1 MALLHQSVCLS
12 RNNLTNSINLPVAR
26 LSFFAQSKLTSFQRQ
41 LSLYGF
47 ARLTQGKDQGAYYH
61 ELFLRGRPDLVHDIV
76 RTRVKGTGCKAPS
89 SPETEPDF
97 YAMKHCPFHP
107 TIPLSTPTSTSQQ
120 MVSSNAT
127 AVSDIQTSV
136 GGDQDSSKDDESTTM
151 SDAADEY
158 LVGGS
163 TTTSSSSVEGVY
175 TDGTPF
181 NANMELFL
189 PRGFQE
195 IAAART
201 QLERG
206 PAGPLGLPGRLRNVT
221 QRYNG
226 TTSVVKFI
234 PMDLSQRMKT
244 MEAQWSRWA
253 APLKNDISA
262 KLLTDEEAGWNGSA
276 LAGQPVSMTSNSSG
290 AVQEKA
296 ASSAVVLPA
305 LPSAC
310 GQVGGPTLEDI
321 IYMI

>member
-1 MALLHQSVCLS
+1 MGCSC
-12 RNNLTNSINLPVAR
+12 

-47 ARLTQGKDQGAYYH
+47 ARLTQGKDQGAYFH
-61 ELFLRGRPDLVHDIV
+61 ELFLRGRPDLIHDIV

-97 YAMKHCPFHP
+97 YAMKHCSLHP
-107 TIPLSTPTSTSQQ
+107 TIPVSTPTSTSQQ
-120 MVSSNAT
+120 MVCSNAT
-127 AVSDIQTSV
+127 AVSDVRTSV

-151 SDAADEY
+151 SDIVDEY
-158 LVGGS
+158 FVGGS
-163 TTTSSSSVEGVY
+163 ATTSRTGNSVEGVY
-175 TDGTPF
+175 THGTPF

-195 IAAART
+195 TAAART
-201 QLERG
+201 QPEQSG
-206 PAGPLGLPGRLRNVT
+206 PAGPLDLPGRLRNTVK
-221 QRYNG
+221 QHYNG

-244 MEAQWSRWA
+244 RDAQWSRWA
-253 APLKNDISA
+253 APLKNEISTT
-262 KLLTDEEAGWNGSA
+262 LLTDEEAGWNGSA
-276 LAGQPVSMTSNSSG
+276 LAGQPLSMAGDNSG
-290 AVQEKA
+290 VQAEA
-296 ASSAVVLPA
+296 RSSAVVVSA
-305 LPSAC
+305 LPSNC